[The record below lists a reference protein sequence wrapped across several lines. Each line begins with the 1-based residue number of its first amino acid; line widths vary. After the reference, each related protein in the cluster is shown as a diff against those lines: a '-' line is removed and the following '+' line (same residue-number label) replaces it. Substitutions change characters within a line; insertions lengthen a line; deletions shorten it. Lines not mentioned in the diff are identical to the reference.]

1 MKPSNQK
8 KQPVKQPTKQTVK
21 QSFAERFEKF
31 THNKFFILVL
41 LFFVSIV
48 YFANY
53 NAIYDKK
60 LDNNGDNIY
69 YFSLGQSLAEGNG
82 YCTPFG
88 FTMSPHGH
96 FPPGY
101 PAFVS
106 RILKIY
112 PDDVQAV
119 KKANGVLL
127 YGAIILLFFSAYL
140 ISRNSILAFCVSVLA
155 SMHAEMLRFATIMMS
170 EPLYIF
176 LAMLAIF
183 LAILLAKW
191 DFQKKLWKL
200 ITLSVLLALTV
211 FYIYFVR
218 TMGLAVII
226 AIAGWLG
233 LLSLVSLYQYIKTK
247 KNDTETALIHKKT
260 FLLRIILAV
269 AVTLS
274 CLSAKAIWDHRNKV
288 NGISGKDYEN
298 TFFIKANN
306 GKMEGV
312 ADWKARIKSNTSNYF
327 TRWVPKDTYFKKYND
342 SDKEVTKKEWITG
355 GLLAIVLLFGSFYG
369 SGSLLMLF
377 YVLLTVGVLVFYPEW
392 YGGVRYIVP
401 IAPALIF
408 LLLNGFCAMIA
419 LIMKLFKKDKAHSKT
434 DAGAASL
441 QQVRVN
447 NDLPLESNPSPAT
460 FILQSLLVLIL
471 TFGWLTPRY
480 AEAQKYYRDLTTI
493 KSWTITT
500 DSKMVNYLKACE
512 WCASNLSDTTRMSCR
527 KSELYY
533 MYSKFHKSKE
543 FPRYG
548 EPDDIYNWFCKNKI
562 THLILDDWFIHAY
575 KTVYPCIRKYPDK
588 FKILQTFGEAD
599 SVKKTN
605 STYVM
610 EFNDYWGYTGD
621 LVDGKRQ
628 GEGVWRLQDG
638 RIYRGHFE
646 NGLPNGYGELTT
658 PDGQVVVGQW
668 KNGGLVKST
677 SVKQL

>member
-1 MKPSNQK
+1 MKHSTQH
-8 KQPVKQPTKQTVK
+8 KQPAKQSVK
-21 QSFAERFEKF
+21 QSVKQSLAERFEKF

-41 LFFVSIV
+41 LFIVSIV
-48 YFANY
+48 YFTNY
-53 NAIYDKK
+53 NALYDKK

-69 YFSLGQSLAEGNG
+69 YFSLGKSLAEGNG

-88 FTMSPHGH
+88 FDTYPHGH

-106 RILKIY
+106 CVLKIY

-119 KKANGVLL
+119 KKANGFLL

-183 LAILLAKW
+183 LAILLVRW
-191 DFQKKLWKL
+191 DFKKKMWKL
-200 ITLSVLLALTV
+200 ITLSALLALTV

-247 KNDTETALIHKKT
+247 KNDTEAALVHKKS

-269 AVTLS
+269 VVTLS

-342 SDKEVTKKEWITG
+342 SDKEITKKEWLTG

-377 YVLLTVGVLVFYPEW
+377 YVILTVGVLIFYPEW

-408 LLLNGFCAMIA
+408 LLLNGFCAMLA
-419 LIMKLFKKDKAHSKT
+419 LIMNIIKRAKGRSKM
-434 DAGAASL
+434 DAGTASL
-441 QQVRVN
+441 
-447 NDLPLESNPSPAT
+447 PLSSLHSPLSTPKPTPAT
-460 FILQSLLVLIL
+460 VILQALLVLIL

-480 AEAQKYYRDLTTI
+480 TEAQSFYRQLTGI

-500 DSKMVNYLKACE
+500 DTKMVNYLKACE
-512 WCASNLSDTTRMSCR
+512 WCASNLPDTTRMSCR
-527 KSELYY
+527 KSEIYY

-548 EPDDIYNWFCKNKI
+548 EPDVIYNWFCKNKI
-562 THLILDDWFIHAY
+562 THVILDDWFIHAY
-575 KTVYPCIRKYPDK
+575 RTVYPCIQKYPDK
-588 FKILQTFGEAD
+588 FKVVQKIGEGD
-599 SVKKTN
+599 SVQKTN
-605 STYVM
+605 PTYIM
-610 EFNDYWGYTGD
+610 EFNDEWGYTGD
-621 LVDGKRQ
+621 LVDGKRH
-628 GEGVWRLQDG
+628 GEGVWHIQDG
-638 RIYRGHFE
+638 RTYTGHFE
-646 NGLPNGYGELTT
+646 NGLPNGYGELKTT
-658 PDGQVVVGQW
+658 DGHVVAGIW
-668 KNGGLVKST
+668 ENGNLIKP
-677 SVKQL
+677 L

>member
-1 MKPSNQK
+1 MKHSTQH
-8 KQPVKQPTKQTVK
+8 KQPAKQSVK
-21 QSFAERFEKF
+21 QSVKQSLSERFEKF

-41 LFFVSIV
+41 LFIVSIV
-48 YFANY
+48 YFTNY
-53 NAIYDKK
+53 NALYDKK

-69 YFSLGQSLAEGNG
+69 YFSLGKSLAEGNG

-88 FTMSPHGH
+88 FDTYPHGH

-106 RILKIY
+106 CVLKIY

-119 KKANGVLL
+119 KKANGFLL

-183 LAILLAKW
+183 LAILLVRW
-191 DFQKKLWKL
+191 DFKKKMWKL
-200 ITLSVLLALTV
+200 ITLSALLALTV

-247 KNDTETALIHKKT
+247 KNDTEAALVHKKS

-269 AVTLS
+269 VVTLS

-312 ADWKARIKSNTSNYF
+312 ADWKARIKSNTGNYF

-342 SDKEVTKKEWITG
+342 SDKEITKKEWLTG

-377 YVLLTVGVLVFYPEW
+377 YVILTVGVLIFYPEW

-408 LLLNGFCAMIA
+408 LLLNGFCAMLA
-419 LIMKLFKKDKAHSKT
+419 LIMNIIKRAKGRSKM
-434 DAGAASL
+434 DAGTTS
-441 QQVRVN
+441 
-447 NDLPLESNPSPAT
+447 LPLSSLHSPLSTPKPTPAT
-460 FILQSLLVLIL
+460 VILQALLVLIL

-480 AEAQKYYRDLTTI
+480 TEAQKYYRDVTTI

-512 WCASNLSDTTRMSCR
+512 WCASNLPDTTRMSCR
-527 KSELYY
+527 KSEIYY

-548 EPDDIYNWFCKNKI
+548 EPDVIYNWFCKNKI
-562 THLILDDWFIHAY
+562 THVILDDWFIHAY
-575 KTVYPCIRKYPDK
+575 RTVYPCIQKYPDK
-588 FKILQTFGEAD
+588 FKVVQKIGEGD
-599 SVKKTN
+599 SVQKTN
-605 STYVM
+605 PTYIM
-610 EFNDYWGYTGD
+610 EFNDEWGYTGD
-621 LVDGKRQ
+621 LVDGKRH
-628 GEGVWRLQDG
+628 GEGVWHIQDG
-638 RIYRGHFE
+638 RTYTGHFE
-646 NGLPNGYGELTT
+646 NGLPNGYGELKTA
-658 PDGQVVVGQW
+658 DGHVVAGIW
-668 KNGGLVKST
+668 KNGNLIKP
-677 SVKQL
+677 L

>member
-1 MKPSNQK
+1 MKHSTQH
-8 KQPVKQPTKQTVK
+8 KQPAKQSVK
-21 QSFAERFEKF
+21 QSVKQSLAERFEKF

-41 LFFVSIV
+41 LFIVSIV
-48 YFANY
+48 YFTNY
-53 NAIYDKK
+53 NALYDKK

-69 YFSLGQSLAEGNG
+69 YFSLGKSLAEGNG

-88 FTMSPHGH
+88 FDTYPHGH

-106 RILKIY
+106 RVLKIY

-119 KKANGVLL
+119 KKANGFLL

-183 LAILLAKW
+183 LAILLVRW
-191 DFQKKLWKL
+191 DFKKKMWKL
-200 ITLSVLLALTV
+200 ITLSALLALTV

-247 KNDTETALIHKKT
+247 KNDTEAALVHKKS

-269 AVTLS
+269 VVTLS

-312 ADWKARIKSNTSNYF
+312 ADWKARIKSNTGNYF

-342 SDKEVTKKEWITG
+342 SDKEITKKEWLTG

-377 YVLLTVGVLVFYPEW
+377 YVILTVGVLIFYPEW

-408 LLLNGFCAMIA
+408 LLLNGFCAMLA
-419 LIMKLFKKDKAHSKT
+419 LIMNIIKRAKGRSKM
-434 DAGAASL
+434 DAGTASL
-441 QQVRVN
+441 
-447 NDLPLESNPSPAT
+447 PLSSLLSPLSTPKPTPAT
-460 FILQSLLVLIL
+460 VILQALLVLIL

-480 AEAQKYYRDLTTI
+480 TEAQKYYRDVTTI

-512 WCASNLSDTTRMSCR
+512 WCASNLPDTTRMSCR
-527 KSELYY
+527 KSEIYY

-548 EPDDIYNWFCKNKI
+548 EPDVIYNWFCKNKI
-562 THLILDDWFIHAY
+562 THVILDDWFIHAY
-575 KTVYPCIRKYPDK
+575 RTVYPCIQKYPDK
-588 FKILQTFGEAD
+588 FKVVQKIGEGD
-599 SVKKTN
+599 SVQKTN
-605 STYVM
+605 PTYIM
-610 EFNDYWGYTGD
+610 EFNDEWGYTGD
-621 LVDGKRQ
+621 LVDGKRH
-628 GEGVWRLQDG
+628 GEGVWHIQDG
-638 RIYRGHFE
+638 RTYTGHFE
-646 NGLPNGYGELTT
+646 NGLPNGYGELKTA
-658 PDGQVVVGQW
+658 DGHVVAGIW
-668 KNGGLVKST
+668 KNGNLIKP
-677 SVKQL
+677 L